1 MEKSL
6 AHGKD
11 PQVMAWLVIKPQDP
25 GHSRPLC
32 PNHTVQG
39 RSIQSVSRR
48 GTHRKQSPGVWGA
61 DQSTEVTQPGASA
74 GPDFASAEGQE
85 SPTSMPGTALGSPQL
100 WCSRVFVN
108 RKQKWAAGKEV
119 VAHRLCPPQLP
130 SPISTPSPWPRSTKG
145 LNWASVCPGTPSTQP
160 AMCASPS
167 SPQSWSQSCWRS
179 HLGPTLCR
187 HSPRARDMEQGSS
200 WASFRAQHGG
210 TLVSVETY

>member
-1 MEKSL
+1 
-6 AHGKD
+6 
-11 PQVMAWLVIKPQDP
+11 MAWLVIKPQDP
-25 GHSRPLC
+25 GHSGPLC

-39 RSIQSVSRR
+39 RSIQSVSRH
-48 GTHRKQSPGVWGA
+48 GTHSSHLVSGEQTRVLRSPSLGH
-61 DQSTEVTQPGASA
+61 P
-74 GPDFASAEGQE
+74 P
-85 SPTSMPGTALGSPQL
+85 ALTLPVLRDRNLRPACLGQL
-100 WCSRVFVN
+100 WAVPSFGVLGCLSTGNREVGCREGGCST
-108 RKQKWAAGKEV
+108 QA
-119 VAHRLCPPQLP
+119 QLP

-167 SPQSWSQSCWRS
+167 SPQSWSQSGWRS

-187 HSPRARDMEQGSS
+187 HSPRPRDMEQGSS